1 MTTTKLIEKYIPE
14 FDYNQDNDVYGKDAH
29 NNNRATLKNFASELN
44 NLWNNKKLYEI
55 AQFDLHFSHSSQVS
69 FGYFHASSIDEVE
82 TIMKEGFEELYP
94 GVSNDFCSNGTNQ
107 WTTDKYEFGVMIQEI
122 ETNTFGEL

>member
-14 FDYNQDNDVYGKDAH
+14 FDYNQDNDVFGEDAR
-29 NNNRATLKNFASELN
+29 NNNRETLKNFASELN
-44 NLWNNKKLYEI
+44 NLWNIYEI
-55 AQFDLHFSHSSQVS
+55 AQFDLHFSDSSKVS

-94 GVSNDFCSNGTNQ
+94 GVTKDFYKNGNQ
-107 WTTDKYEFGVMIQEI
+107 WTTDKHEFGVMIQEI

>member
-14 FDYNQDNDVYGKDAH
+14 FDYNQDNDVFGEDAR
-29 NNNRATLKNFASELN
+29 NNNRETLKNFASELN
-44 NLWNNKKLYEI
+44 NLWNIYEI
-55 AQFDLHFSHSSQVS
+55 AQFDLHFSDSSKVQ
-69 FGYFHASSIDEVE
+69 FGYFTASSIDEVE